1 MRSPDME
8 FLEVLTEGLERVLL
22 VRGGGSEVIT
32 IYSWWDK
39 DGGKWAKRSGG
50 HEPETGA
57 LKDMGPLQKR
67 DRHCPQDVSS
77 YQHPTPPPPPFQLF
91 SIFTRPR
98 QGFLFRTIQA
108 NEFPTSQAKTKT
120 RHHVWVRESQ
130 FCFYRRGPTR
140 LFRWRDSG
148 AAVFVQNV
156 FRSVFRTGWM
166 SESKCFYY
174 FSMKI
179 KERKARLRR

>member
-32 IYSWWDK
+32 IYSWWDERK
-39 DGGKWAKRSGG
+39 TVANEQKEAEGRNVRR
-50 HEPETGA
+50 GA
-57 LKDMGPLQKR
+57 LKDMGP
-67 DRHCPQDVSS
+67 HCPQDVSS
-77 YQHPTPPPPPFQLF
+77 YQHPAPPPFQLF

-108 NEFPTSQAKTKT
+108 NELPTSQAKTKT
-120 RHHVWVRESQ
+120 RHHVCIRESQ